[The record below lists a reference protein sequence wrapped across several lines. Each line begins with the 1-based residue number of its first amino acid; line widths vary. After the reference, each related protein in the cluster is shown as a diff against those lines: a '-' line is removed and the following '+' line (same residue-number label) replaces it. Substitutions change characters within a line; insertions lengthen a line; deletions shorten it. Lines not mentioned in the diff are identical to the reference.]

1 MIDLLDRLKSHKVL
15 SYSGTQDILLDA
27 SFHIAGDLTVSG
39 SYPSGGGTGTAGS
52 TFIGSLWTTSEAQG
66 DLIYRNATGWTRLA
80 AGTSGNFLKTAGAA
94 EDPVWASTTVTD
106 TSSLV
111 PYSGAV
117 SGIQLGDFGIS
128 TTGSYVGDLS
138 GDVTGNLTGSI
149 VGDVEG
155 NLTGSVLGD
164 VTGAVTGD
172 LAGNVTGSVLGNVTG
187 SVIGNVSG
195 LLVEASSGLF
205 ARIDMQGSQIYNLG
219 SPVETTSPTTK
230 QYVDSIIAGSGG
242 LWQISGAATELKAAD
257 EVNMHDLRIINLSGP
272 ANDTDA
278 ANKKYVDD
286 NAGGGFLV

>member
-128 TTGSYVGDLS
+128 TTGSYVGALPCQLTPSACS
-138 GDVTGNLTGSI
+138 GQRGIICNTIGCYYELAECTESSAVRAWGTICTL
-149 VGDVEG
+149 VGC
-155 NLTGSVLGD
+155 S
-164 VTGAVTGD
+164 
-172 LAGNVTGSVLGNVTG
+172 
-187 SVIGNVSG
+187 
-195 LLVEASSGLF
+195 
-205 ARIDMQGSQIYNLG
+205 
-219 SPVETTSPTTK
+219 
-230 QYVDSIIAGSGG
+230 
-242 LWQISGAATELKAAD
+242 
-257 EVNMHDLRIINLSGP
+257 
-272 ANDTDA
+272 
-278 ANKKYVDD
+278 
-286 NAGGGFLV
+286 